1 MAVAKGL
8 LLFLG
13 VKGDLRD
20 LLLYVKYLTIKH
32 FNGLYDKM
40 SKSFTSEYSQEIHL
54 IKSPKYSSATA
65 LRALP
70 ILNQNCI

>member
-13 VKGDLRD
+13 VKGDLSD
-20 LLLYVKYLTIKH
+20 LLLYVKYLTTKH

-40 SKSFTSEYSQEIHL
+40 TKSF
-54 IKSPKYSSATA
+54 KSA
-65 LRALP
+65 
-70 ILNQNCI
+70 